1 MNIAS
6 AARESGLTT
15 DTIRYYERSGVLP
28 RPTRRPNGYRD
39 YDEAHVA
46 ALKLAHGLREVEM
59 PLDEVREIV
68 RVAHDAT
75 CGDVRQAL
83 SGKIEGS
90 ITEIEGRIRK
100 LRQTRAR
107 LSAILEGVRS
117 MGSRG
122 RRIPGLAPCPCVRI
136 VGEAGEK

>member
-83 SGKIEGS
+83 TGKIEAS
-90 ITEIEGRIRK
+90 ISEIEVRMRK
-100 LRQTRAR
+100 LRHTRAR
-107 LSAILEGVRS
+107 LKAMLEGVRS
-117 MGSRG
+117 MSSASR
-122 RRIPGLAPCPCVRI
+122 RVPGLAPCPCVRI
-136 VGEAGEK
+136 IDEAGQK